1 MAPARLSSSA
11 DSHRASSDLD
21 DTTVAASFSRS
32 SKCPK
37 CHSHRRSSWENRPDP
52 KYDLDQP
59 LHGWPELAKAIETY
73 ADFEAFPAFR
83 DLNIKSL
90 LYYQCE
96 LTALRK
102 ELHELEW
109 DDHRNPQLEDA
120 ETFNSRAD
128 FLVYSQSQ
136 GDADDEHDEH
146 EEAAQKQMDLI
157 NKIRIVLE
165 KYS

>member
-1 MAPARLSSSA
+1 
-11 DSHRASSDLD
+11 
-21 DTTVAASFSRS
+21 
-32 SKCPK
+32 
-37 CHSHRRSSWENRPDP
+37 
-52 KYDLDQP
+52 

-136 GDADDEHDEH
+136 GDADDEHEEH